1 MQITPL
7 YPDTAR
13 PMKILVLA
21 SGRGTNFEKIRS
33 RQTEIER
40 TGRKNYGAVEHVF
53 SNDPGAPV
61 LAKAKALGIGT
72 SSVSSEKFF
81 ADLGKPPSDEG
92 GRILYDSAVIS
103 LVEEALE
110 PDLVV
115 LAGYRRRLSRL
126 FTERFPDRIVNLYP
140 GDTTR
145 DYLVRGKSACVQAV
159 ENGERAI
166 RCTVYLENDPETRFG
181 TAVAQSAE
189 ISLEGFGTGD
199 AAAMEER
206 IRERGEWRLFPFV
219 VHDLIANGR
228 VAIDG
233 EKNIY
238 VDGRRMGKS
247 GFSLPPRD

>member
-7 YPDTAR
+7 YSDTSR

-21 SGRGTNFEKIRS
+21 SGRGTNFEKIHS
-33 RQTEIER
+33 RQIELEQ
-40 TGRKNYGAVEHVF
+40 GSGGKNYGTVEHVF
-53 SNDPGAPV
+53 SNSPEAAV
-61 LAKAKALGIGT
+61 LEKAETLGIEI
-72 SSVSSEKFF
+72 SSISSEKFF
-81 ADLGKPPSDEG
+81 ADLGKRPSDED

-103 LVEEALE
+103 HIEEFFE

-126 FTERFPDRIVNLYP
+126 FTERFPNRILNLYP

-145 DYLVRGKSACVQAV
+145 DYLVRGKTACVQAL

-181 TAVAQSAE
+181 TVIAQSAD
-189 ISLEGFGTGD
+189 ISLEGFGIGD
-199 AAAMEER
+199 AAAMEEK
-206 IRERGEWRLFPFV
+206 IREQGEWKLFPFV
-219 VHDLIANGR
+219 VHDLIANAR

-233 EKNIY
+233 ENNVY
-238 VDGRRMGKS
+238 VDGREAGES
-247 GFSLPPRD
+247 GFSLLP